1 MGTVKLM
8 LLDVLKPH
16 EPSILDLSKKIGTVA
31 GVAAVDITIV
41 SVDRK
46 VETAKITIEG
56 SDFSY
61 DKILKIINDYG
72 ATVKSIDRVVT
83 GKKQPMIV

>member
-1 MGTVKLM
+1 MGTVRLM
-8 LLDVLKPH
+8 VLDVLKPH
-16 EPSILDLSKKIGTVA
+16 EPSILDLSKKIA
-31 GVAAVDITIV
+31 GVSGVANVDITIM

-56 SDFSY
+56 TDFNY
-61 DKILKIINDYG
+61 DKIQKIINDYG

-83 GKKQPMIV
+83 GKRTVIG